1 MLRWFIGSASSAR
14 GRTIGELTG
23 KQHPQE
29 PSIADGHIE
38 QHTWKGELAGL
49 AVKFYAPQRCSA
61 LRHALG
67 VSLEMLAE
75 SFLDTASTAA
85 DVGGR
90 RLGTVK
96 RRGVFSKEED
106 QILLA
111 PAGPFVAKTISRN
124 ECRYLATVA
133 GRVCEHFQDCHA
145 SLMPRFY
152 AIVRIDKGGRVRSTE
167 YWVVTDNIN
176 DLPLPVQMTFDL
188 KGVRSRQAAVDS
200 CSRSL
205 VVLKEGNLPT
215 FDNKGKK
222 VQRLPQVSPWAA
234 RQLLEALATDCCIL
248 DELKATNY
256 SLLVLVCPPRGEVE
270 EMFYGQGYPR
280 RPPYIRLDGP
290 DCTLFAMLVDCW
302 QEWKPAK
309 QLLNVLG
316 WFKRPSMAAEP
327 LALAPSRY
335 SQRLLQFLESALG
348 EGQDA
353 KEVYRHEKWSDAVRT
368 KAAVKLTP
376 HALEDSGPLEGV
388 VHDIQHSGI
397 RPLSLALQANV
408 ESHRGEDVNIHA
420 NPSRPTISLAHEAA
434 SGASS
439 SSEPASD
446 ISPSMLTAKPLRC
459 GATQDDRDKGYQKQ
473 NPESDRLKEKRQRAE
488 ERRALFLLQVSSS
501 SPPS

>member
-1 MLRWFIGSASSAR
+1 
-14 GRTIGELTG
+14 
-23 KQHPQE
+23 
-29 PSIADGHIE
+29 
-38 QHTWKGELAGL
+38 
-49 AVKFYAPQRCSA
+49 
-61 LRHALG
+61 
-67 VSLEMLAE
+67 
-75 SFLDTASTAA
+75 
-85 DVGGR
+85 
-90 RLGTVK
+90 
-96 RRGVFSKEED
+96 
-106 QILLA
+106 
-111 PAGPFVAKTISRN
+111 
-124 ECRYLATVA
+124 
-133 GRVCEHFQDCHA
+133 
-145 SLMPRFY
+145 
-152 AIVRIDKGGRVRSTE
+152 
-167 YWVVTDNIN
+167 
-176 DLPLPVQMTFDL
+176 
-188 KGVRSRQAAVDS
+188 
-200 CSRSL
+200 
-205 VVLKEGNLPT
+205 
-215 FDNKGKK
+215 
-222 VQRLPQVSPWAA
+222 
-234 RQLLEALATDCCIL
+234 
-248 DELKATNY
+248 
-256 SLLVLVCPPRGEVE
+256 
-270 EMFYGQGYPR
+270 MFYGQGYPR

-376 HALEDSGPLEGV
+376 HALEDSGPREGV
-388 VHDIQHSGI
+388 VHDIEHSGI